1 VANRI
6 LPQFLDF
13 LLSRSVIIAKN
24 APFYAHWVS
33 KFLAFSNRNEDLS
46 SNLRVQKLL
55 NLLKLQK
62 KIADWQI
69 IQAEDT
75 LKRE

>member
-1 VANRI
+1 MANRI

-69 IQAEDT
+69 KQAEDT